1 MPKTRLYIAP
11 LDSELDEEAQEAAF
25 SGFVF
30 DEIIIEDALL
40 ADGSPKAWNVLV
52 PHCKSG
58 DHLALYSLKLLP
70 LKPPALNRVL
80 FDLLKAGVAIHLA
93 LPALIITPDD
103 ADPAFT
109 LIRAYEAHRRS
120 QLGREV
126 SQALKSGVR
135 PGRAPRLTVE
145 QLPEIR
151 SMLSDPTLTR
161 GAISERLKVTQSTL
175 FKFLAKHKD
184 SADPGEEVIGADV

>member
-11 LDSELDEEAQEAAF
+11 LGPEPDEEAQEAPF
-25 SGFVF
+25 PQLTF
-30 DEIIIEDALL
+30 DEIIVEDALL

-58 DHLALYSLKLLP
+58 DHLALYSLELLP

-80 FDLLKAGVAIHLA
+80 FDLLKAGVTIHLA
-93 LPALIITPDD
+93 SPALTITPDD
-103 ADPAFT
+103 ADPAFA

-151 SMLSDPTLTR
+151 RMLRDPSLTR
-161 GAISERLKVTQSTL
+161 GAIAERLKVTQSTL
-175 FKFLAKHKD
+175 FKFMAKHKV
-184 SADPGEEVIGADV
+184 SADPGEEVIGGDI

>member
-11 LDSELDEEAQEAAF
+11 LGPEPDEEAQEAAF
-25 SGFVF
+25 PQLTF
-30 DEIIIEDALL
+30 DEIIVEDALL

-58 DHLALYSLKLLP
+58 DHLALYSLELLP

-80 FDLLKAGVAIHLA
+80 FDLLKAGVTIHLA
-93 LPALIITPDD
+93 SPALTSTPDD
-103 ADPAFT
+103 ADPAFA

-151 SMLSDPTLTR
+151 RMLRDPGMTR
-161 GAISERLKVTQSTL
+161 GDICDRLKITRSTL
-175 FKFLAKHKD
+175 YKFLAKHEV
-184 SADPGEEVIGADV
+184 SADPAENIRDGHV